1 MAASPTV
8 LHSLQDRN
16 SPPVIT
22 PKHGVVTLFG
32 YGISVRVKRG
42 HLILEDG
49 IGDERRSARF
59 ARVYNS
65 LKRLVVIGSDG
76 IVSFAALRWIADQ
89 GASFVM
95 LERDGSVLAT
105 TGPVSPSDARL
116 RRAQA
121 LAHHSGIAL
130 PIAKELIRQKLIGQ
144 EQLLSRHFPVS
155 NAGPAFL
162 QAHSGL
168 ENAKCSDEIRLWEA
182 QAAKVYWRTW
192 RDLPISFPRADFS
205 RVPHHWKRFGSRISP
220 LTSSPR
226 LAVNPA
232 NAMLNYLY
240 ALLESEARLALA
252 ALGLDPGLGVL
263 HNDLRTRDSLACDLM
278 EPLRPKVDSF
288 LLEWLNHSPVRREW
302 FFEERNG
309 NCRLMSSLASQLSE
323 TSNLWA
329 RALAPFAEGIAQS
342 FWSMTSKQVKTKA
355 LATRLTQS
363 RKREAKGKTLA
374 KPVKSTLRPSTLC
387 RICGKSINSSDRYC
401 HGCVPTISRE
411 NLLEAA
417 KLGRVATH
425 SLGAEA
431 LRSATQ
437 QEHARARKLWDPKSL
452 PTWLTEETYREK
464 IRTRLPSI
472 TVHGIA
478 SALGVSEPYATDIR
492 KGKRLPHPRHWQQ
505 LAALVGMTKDN
516 QY

>member
-1 MAASPTV
+1 MAASDTV
-8 LHSLQDRN
+8 LRSASLSNSTEQNPSIIQVRN
-16 SPPVIT
+16 
-22 PKHGVVTLFG
+22 GVVTLFG
-32 YGISVRVKRG
+32 YGTVVRVDRG
-42 HLILEDG
+42 HLIIEDG
-49 IGDERRSARF
+49 IGNERRSARF
-59 ARVYNS
+59 ARVGHG

-76 IVSFAALRWIADQ
+76 IVSFAALRWLADK

-121 LAHHSGIAL
+121 LAHQSGIAL

-144 EQLLSRHFPVS
+144 EQLLSRHFPIS
-155 NAGPAFL
+155 NAGPAFV
-162 QAHSGL
+162 QARTGL
-168 ENAKCSDEIRLWEA
+168 ENAKCSNEIRLWEA
-182 QAAKVYWRTW
+182 QAAKVYWGTW
-192 RDLPISFPRADFS
+192 RDLQVSFPRADSS
-205 RVPHHWKRFGSRISP
+205 RVPDHWRNFGSRISP

-240 ALLESEARLALA
+240 ALLESEARLAVA

-278 EPLRPKVDSF
+278 EPIRPKVDSF
-288 LLEWLNHSPVRREW
+288 LLEWLTHTPVRREW
-302 FFEERNG
+302 FFEQRDG

-323 TSNLWA
+323 TSALWA

-342 FWSMTSKQVKTKA
+342 LWSMTSKQGKTKA
-355 LATRLTQS
+355 LATRLTQT

-374 KPVKSTLRPSTLC
+374 RPVRSTSRPTTLC
-387 RICGKSINSSDRYC
+387 RICGKLINSSDSYC
-401 HGCVPTISRE
+401 RSCVPTISKE

-425 SLGAEA
+425 TSEAEA

-437 QEHARARKLWDPKSL
+437 RKHSESKKNWDPANL
-452 PTWLTEETYREK
+452 PDWLTVEFYQAK
-464 IRTRLPSI
+464 MKPRLLAIAAPR
-472 TVHGIA
+472 IA
-478 SALGVSEPYATDIR
+478 SALGVSVPYATDIR
-492 KGKRLPHPRHWQQ
+492 RGKRPPHARHWVT
-505 LAALVGMTKDN
+505 LTKLIGISG
-516 QY
+516 